1 MHRQCT
7 VKRYKDCDVSRSR
20 WIWVILLGLLGLAAI
35 YMTSNPELSS
45 RYVQAQRE
53 AALSADTKEIV
64 MIVIAAAIAAYF
76 AWFFLIRRD

>member
-1 MHRQCT
+1 M
-7 VKRYKDCDVSRSR
+7 SRSR

-35 YMTSNPELSS
+35 YVTSNPELSS

-53 AALSADTKEIV
+53 AALSADTKQIV